1 MEATVEPITVAF
13 VVTPHN
19 VKLAPRVEQIDGT
32 KCYMTVFLSSETYG
46 NDAIMLVF
54 NRWIRSGKHSGGW
67 ATICHTEADLR
78 GQRANCNR
86 VAAPACDG
94 KFETSVACFDL

>member
-32 KCYMTVFLSSETYG
+32 KCYITVFLSSETYG
-46 NDAIMLVF
+46 NDATVLVF
-54 NRWIRSGKHSGGW
+54 NR
-67 ATICHTEADLR
+67 
-78 GQRANCNR
+78 
-86 VAAPACDG
+86 
-94 KFETSVACFDL
+94 